1 MENEEDCY
9 DQDLEDRIV
18 RIVSKIKKNRNRP
31 CYQNIFTMLVR
42 GGKAIEMDELKEFIN
57 NLVERS
63 ILLNKGNDERGE
75 SFCLGSFLDTE
86 INNID
91 VDNSISTETE
101 SVLENF
107 INESFYNTL
116 INKIKDEVKIAVFNE
131 LSEVNNLKTVNS
143 DRYTNN
149 CAKECNCN
157 PYIIE
162 TLNKHVDFLQKEL
175 SSKDTIINML
185 INDKCVTN
193 VGNNSKLGSLNK
205 NITEPRADR
214 NTTYNY
220 KQTFSKQAV
229 TSHTHK
235 KNCNNNES
243 DFEPVNPRKKTVNQR
258 SISIIG
264 DSILKEMDPD
274 LMRKKLQ
281 NKSDKL
287 YVHSFKGAT
296 VQHMKHHAQPVMG

>member
-1 MENEEDCY
+1 
-9 DQDLEDRIV
+9 
-18 RIVSKIKKNRNRP
+18 
-31 CYQNIFTMLVR
+31 MLVR
-42 GGKAIEMDELKEFIN
+42 GGKAIEMDELKECIN

-75 SFCLGSFLDTE
+75 SFCLGSFLDTVDTE

-143 DRYTNN
+143 DCYTNN

-157 PYIIE
+157 SDIIE
-162 TLNKHVDFLQKEL
+162 ALKKNVDFLQKEL

-185 INDKCVTN
+185 INDKCVY

-220 KQTFSKQAV
+220 KRWFSKQAV
-229 TSHTHK
+229 TSHT
-235 KNCNNNES
+235 
-243 DFEPVNPRKKTVNQR
+243 
-258 SISIIG
+258 
-264 DSILKEMDPD
+264 
-274 LMRKKLQ
+274 
-281 NKSDKL
+281 
-287 YVHSFKGAT
+287 
-296 VQHMKHHAQPVMG
+296 